1 MIDFK
6 VDSYGGHIRLGGFT
20 ISWAN
25 FSPCQTIE
33 GFSFGDLPGFT
44 AISWGDTCLEFG
56 QIDQARPDIYF
67 TKYEEGDVRYSRP
80 LLQF

>member
-1 MIDFK
+1 MIEFQ
-6 VDSYGGHIRLGGFT
+6 VDSYGGQFRLGNLV

-25 FSPCQTIE
+25 FEASQTIE
-33 GFSFGDLPGFT
+33 GYTFGDLPGFT
-44 AISWGDTCLEFG
+44 AFSWGDGCLEFG
-56 QIDQARPDIYF
+56 QVDQERPGIYF

>member
-6 VDSYGGHIRLGGFT
+6 VDSIGGQIRLGSL
-20 ISWAN
+20 IINWAN
-25 FSPCQTIE
+25 FETSQTIE

-44 AISWGDTCLEFG
+44 SFSWGDSCLEFG
-56 QIDQARPDIYF
+56 QIDQARPGIYF
-67 TKYEEGDVRYSRP
+67 TKYEEGDVKYSRP